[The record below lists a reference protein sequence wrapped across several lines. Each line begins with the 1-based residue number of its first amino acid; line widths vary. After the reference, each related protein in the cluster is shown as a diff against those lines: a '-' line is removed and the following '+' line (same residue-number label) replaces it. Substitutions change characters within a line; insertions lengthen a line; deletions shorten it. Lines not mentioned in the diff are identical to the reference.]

1 MAVVRICLADGSIN
15 SMCTSRVSV
24 VPALA
29 AALPEIDLGAANHH
43 LDGEHYPYLLRV
55 ASAYDWTS
63 MVGSWVDHGGG
74 IRSRSSWR
82 YNHLA
87 APTFA
92 TSNSPMLNELG
103 GVDGSGRR
111 AASVHFTEEG
121 TP

>member
-15 SMCTSRVSV
+15 SMCTRRVSV

-29 AALPEIDLGAANHH
+29 AALLEIDLGAANHH

-55 ASAYDWTS
+55 ASAYNWTS
-63 MVGSWVDHGGG
+63 MVGSRVDHGGG

-87 APTFA
+87 APTCA
-92 TSNSPMLNELG
+92 TCNSPMLNELG
-103 GVDGSGRR
+103 GVE
-111 AASVHFTEEG
+111 SVHFTEEG